1 VHGKK
6 TLRLLIHHF
15 TQYTYIKARS
25 QRPSAAR
32 PRYAGPPCRAPC
44 ATGTSGTRK
53 SDSTG
58 ATPPYKPEIQY
69 GYNKR
74 CVLKLRSLR
83 YHYNDREDRQKN
95 KNRNNKI
102 RISCSRMKLEEIQ
115 ESRDITETTDI
126 LAERKKEEG

>member
-1 VHGKK
+1 MRDKLLWSVHLVLG
-6 TLRLLIHHF
+6 TVAASLCCPTPLRGSPVP
-15 TQYTYIKARS
+15 RS
-25 QRPSAAR
+25 
-32 PRYAGPPCRAPC
+32 GTPPCRAPC

-58 ATPPYKPEIQY
+58 ATRPYKPEIQY

-95 KNRNNKI
+95 KNR
-102 RISCSRMKLEEIQ
+102 E
-115 ESRDITETTDI
+115 
-126 LAERKKEEG
+126 